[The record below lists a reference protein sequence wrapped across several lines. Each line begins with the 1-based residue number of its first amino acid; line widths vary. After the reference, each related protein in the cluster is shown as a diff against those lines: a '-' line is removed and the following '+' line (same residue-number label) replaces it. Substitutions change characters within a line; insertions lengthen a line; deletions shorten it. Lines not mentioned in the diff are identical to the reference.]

1 MAEGKNKDTC
11 MCRSVLVEFSR
22 FDKCLKKNVI
32 EIILEVV
39 DCTYMERFF
48 IYKPYVSVE
57 FR

>member
-32 EIILEVV
+32 EMILDVV

-48 IYKPYVSVE
+48 IY
-57 FR
+57 

>member
-11 MCRSVLVEFSR
+11 MRRSVLVEFSR

-32 EIILEVV
+32 EMILDVV

-48 IYKPYVSVE
+48 IY
-57 FR
+57 